1 MNVPKFI
8 IDYVNRKY
16 PGTTF
21 IDKNAPLCDWPD
33 RSFVHTP
40 PHKSKTYLEHAK
52 KQNKR
57 IILLMKTSILGTNYF
72 PEVGPCELIFFNH
85 RLLFPGYFRRAPFS
99 SVLVIL
105 SDSKIPAWSVL
116 YDEKVSLVNHQPILQ
131 HCPSPPSTIP
141 DEDQP
146 NTGDETS

>member
-8 IDYVNRKY
+8 VDFVNNTY

-33 RSFVHTP
+33 KSFVHTP

-52 KQNKR
+52 SQNKM
-57 IILLMKTSILGTNYF
+57 IILLMKTTILGTNYF
-72 PEVGPCELIFFNH
+72 PDVGPCELIFFNH

-105 SDSKIPAWSVL
+105 RPNFEIPVWSVL
-116 YDEKVSLVNHQPILQ
+116 YDEAASPDNPQPLLQ
-131 HCPSPPSTIP
+131 HIPSPPSSIP
-141 DEDQP
+141 DEDQTP
-146 NTGDETS
+146 EM